1 MAVIKNKVKA
11 LCLVTFKSASERV
24 LKKLVYYGNVQILK
38 CRSYFA
44 TALTIYFLDEPFM
57 PMIWLGVLVF
67 DSCW

>member
-1 MAVIKNKVKA
+1 MFSHVQISLGKGAQKIS
-11 LCLVTFKSASERV
+11 LLRQF
-24 LKKLVYYGNVQILK
+24 QILK